1 MTILMEAAEIVKAR
15 LGNEVEGL
23 TIDRLVIGLF
33 FTGVKLASG
42 FAGMSFTPTKDIPD
56 AVCCPSSVGRAF
68 DPVRVSGTKVTEIL
82 SSLTSPEPIRRAV
95 SVATLNALSAMC
107 RSKGLTG
114 GYRERERADAQDY
127 IKIHSE
133 SSVAVF
139 GAIIP
144 VMRMLKKRGGTW
156 WIIEQD
162 SKTLK
167 DDELGHYVPWGQS
180 DEIVKKA
187 DALIITGVSLLNNTL
202 DPILS
207 LARPGVEVAV
217 MGPTAS
223 MVPEPMFRH
232 GVRIVGGVRVKRP
245 DELLNVL
252 ASGGS
257 GYHLFDEIAMRT
269 VWEQED

>member
-1 MTILMEAAEIVKAR
+1 MAILVEAAELVKSR
-15 LGNEVEGL
+15 LGNELEGL

-33 FTGVKLASG
+33 FTGVKLANG
-42 FAGMSFTPTKDIPD
+42 FAGMSFTPAKDIPD
-56 AVCCPSSVGRAF
+56 AVCCPSSVGRTF
-68 DPVRVSGTKVTEIL
+68 DPVRVSGTKVMEIL
-82 SSLTSPEPIRRAV
+82 SSLESPEPIKRAV
-95 SVATLNALSAMC
+95 AVATLNALSAMC
-107 RSKGLTG
+107 WSRGLTD
-114 GYRERERADAQDY
+114 GYQKRERADAQDY

-144 VMRMLKKRGGTW
+144 VMRMLKMRGGTW
-156 WIIEQD
+156 WVIEQD

-207 LARPGVEVAV
+207 LARPGVEIAV

-223 MVPEPMFRH
+223 MVPEPMFRR
-232 GVRIVGGVRVKRP
+232 GVRVVGGVWVKRP

-257 GYHLFDEIAMRT
+257 GYHLFDEIAMRI
-269 VWEQED
+269 VWEREA